1 VLTVATAE
9 QLKALVRSFGAGDQ
23 ATFMAVAMQVAAYA
37 ARQGHGRLAEELRA
51 LIDDAKTRGTVVS
64 RRPESPT
71 PLVQPRGELAG
82 ILSVEYPTTRLA
94 EMVLETSVR
103 QKLDRVLGEHRQ
115 AAKLQAHGLAPRR
128 RLLLV
133 GPPGSGKTM
142 TAAALAGE
150 MGLPLFTIQL
160 DGVITKFMGE
170 TAAKL
175 RLVFDAIRTTRGVY
189 LFDEFDAIGGRRSAS
204 NDVGEIRRVLNSFL
218 MFLEQERSDG
228 LLIAATNHPELL
240 DRALFRR
247 FDDVIEYGPP
257 AGPSIDRTVR
267 AKLGA
272 FDVSGLGWKRVR
284 TAARG
289 LSYADLTK
297 ACEDALKE
305 TVLLDGRKV
314 STRSLLDAF
323 RERRRSRRK

>member
-1 VLTVATAE
+1 MATAE
-9 QLKALVRSFGAGDQ
+9 QLKALVRSFGAGDD

-37 ARQGHGRLAEELRA
+37 ARHGHGRLAEELRA
-51 LIDDAKTRGTVVS
+51 LIDEAKSRGELAP
-64 RRPESPT
+64 RRHEPPT
-71 PLVQPRGELAG
+71 PLVQPRGDLAG
-82 ILSVEYPTTRLA
+82 ILSVEYPATRLG
-94 EMVLETSVR
+94 EMVLEASIR
-103 QKLDRVLGEHRQ
+103 RKLDRVLHEHRQ

-175 RLVFDAIRTTRGVY
+175 RLVFDAIRATRGVY
-189 LFDEFDAIGGRRSAS
+189 LFDEFDAIGGRRTAS

-218 MFLEQERSDG
+218 LFLEQEHSDSV
-228 LLIAATNHPELL
+228 LIAATNHPDLL

-247 FDDVIEYGPP
+247 FDDVIEYGTPTG
-257 AGPSIDRTVR
+257 AAIDRAVR

-272 FDVSGLGWKRVR
+272 FDISGVAWKRIR
-284 TAARG
+284 AAARG

-305 TVLLDGRKV
+305 TVLVDHRKV
-314 STRSLLDAF
+314 STQSLLAAF
-323 RERRRSRRK
+323 AERRRARRR